1 MDTIKLQQLFKIR
14 LYSYWNF
21 FPDPAKLS
29 GITPAWL
36 NFRIMPGLPEQ
47 MYSGIIIEHEI
58 STFKYIYKQQMD
70 NRNKFFRDILHS
82 GKIACPLDLCAVII

>member
-1 MDTIKLQQLFKIR
+1 
-14 LYSYWNF
+14 
-21 FPDPAKLS
+21 
-29 GITPAWL
+29 
-36 NFRIMPGLPEQ
+36 MPGLPEQ